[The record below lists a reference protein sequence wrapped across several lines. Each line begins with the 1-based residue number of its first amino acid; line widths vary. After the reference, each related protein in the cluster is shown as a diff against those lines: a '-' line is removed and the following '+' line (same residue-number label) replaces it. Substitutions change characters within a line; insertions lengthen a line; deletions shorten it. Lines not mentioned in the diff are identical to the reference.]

1 MIESI
6 MYFAIGFLFAPLSV
20 LLVVRPV
27 HNRAV
32 RLTTRR
38 LERAIPTSLAEILAE
53 KDLLRAEF
61 AMSTRRLETNIEQL
75 KAKSANQLVE
85 IGKKSNEIIQLKF
98 ELDALRNRIR
108 ATNEE
113 LAAKS
118 NSVKEVER
126 ALSDK
131 ELKLA
136 NLTSALEERSALAD
150 SQNAEIVV
158 LGMQLTTLK
167 SRLTQAGKEIK
178 AAEDR
183 RDADRIELGAATQ
196 QLMEKRAQFEKF
208 HRRVAELVQQ
218 LVAQTRETKMLGRR
232 LEDLE
237 NRLVEQS
244 DLLHENEF
252 ELEKLRR
259 EIEIARKA
267 RAELTKNKRPK
278 VEVAVQQIEHA
289 MLGKHVCA
297 APDDGARQVAYGRL
311 PRRESSEPVMLVT
324 GISFKPVS

>member
-38 LERAIPTSLAEILAE
+38 LERAIPTSLAEILAD

-85 IGKKSNEIIQLKF
+85 LGKKSNEIIQLKF
-98 ELDALRNRIR
+98 ELDALRNQFR

-131 ELKLA
+131 ESELA

-158 LGMQLTTLK
+158 LGMQLKTLK
-167 SRLTQAGKEIK
+167 SRLTQAGEEIK

-183 RDADRIELGAATQ
+183 RDADRIELGAAAQ
-196 QLMEKRAQFEKF
+196 QLMEERAKFEKF

-218 LVAQTRETKMLGRR
+218 LVAQTRETKILGRR
-232 LEDLE
+232 LENLE
-237 NRLVEQS
+237 DRLVEQS
-244 DLLHENEF
+244 HLLHESEF

-278 VEVAVQQIEHA
+278 TEVAAQQIEHA
-289 MLGKHVCA
+289 MLGKRVSA
-297 APDDGARQVAYGRL
+297 APADGARQVAYGRL
-311 PRRESSEPVMLVT
+311 PRRASSEPVMLVT
-324 GISFKPVS
+324 GIPFKPVS